1 VLGADGDAIRAWLTG
16 ADGVPQPDDDDIEDG
31 HAT

>member
-1 VLGADGDAIRAWLTG
+1 VLGADGDAIRAWLSG
-16 ADGVPQPDDDDIEDG
+16 DSAPQPDGDELEDG